1 MGRVIQLRDVPDH
14 LHRRLKARA
23 AREGLSL
30 SEYLLREIRKVAER
44 PTMAEMLERLAR
56 LEPINPRDPPAK
68 VVREGRDG
76 R

>member
-44 PTMAEMLERLAR
+44 PTMAEMLERLGR
-56 LEPINPRDPPAK
+56 LEPINPRDPAAK
-68 VVREGRDG
+68 VVREGRDS